1 MYMPWNAPTWLLNE
15 HTSRLRT
22 GLAIAGAGTV
32 IVAFMGDS
40 WPEWLS
46 LIVAGVFIAVGY
58 TMIIVTL
65 NNYQKIVQRLQIE
78 QNLNVM
84 SPNGDFSD
92 GDFANNLGGRIYC
105 SYLACSRFESS
116 GCASTSRRTTSVIS
130 SWKWIDQD
138 IVIK

>member
-1 MYMPWNAPTWLLNE
+1 MTPNSKPDSNVYALERTHMAAERTYF
-15 HTSRLRT
+15 SVLRT

-78 QNLNVM
+78 RKLNVM
-84 SPNGDFSD
+84 SP
-92 GDFANNLGGRIYC
+92 RM
-105 SYLACSRFESS
+105 
-116 GCASTSRRTTSVIS
+116 VILLTA
-130 SWKWIDQD
+130 ILQITLV
-138 IVIK
+138 IVFVLFIFGLLTI

>member
-1 MYMPWNAPTWLLNE
+1 MTQNNQPDSNVYALERTHMAAERTYF
-15 HTSRLRT
+15 SVLRT

-32 IVAFMGDS
+32 IVAFMGNS

-84 SPNGDFSD
+84 SPKMVIFLTAILQITLVVV
-92 GDFANNLGGRIYC
+92 FILFVLGLFTI
-105 SYLACSRFESS
+105 
-116 GCASTSRRTTSVIS
+116 
-130 SWKWIDQD
+130 
-138 IVIK
+138 

>member
-1 MYMPWNAPTWLLNE
+1 MTQNNQPDSNLYAVERTHMAAERTYF
-15 HTSRLRT
+15 SVLRT

-65 NNYQKIVQRLQIE
+65 DNYQKIVQKLQIE
-78 QNLNVM
+78 RKLNVM
-84 SPNGDFSD
+84 NP
-92 GDFANNLGGRIYC
+92 RM
-105 SYLACSRFESS
+105 
-116 GCASTSRRTTSVIS
+116 VI
-130 SWKWIDQD
+130 ILTAILQITLV
-138 IVIK
+138 IVFILFIFGFFTI

>member
-1 MYMPWNAPTWLLNE
+1 MTPNNKPDSNVYALERTHMAAERTYF
-15 HTSRLRT
+15 SVLRT

-32 IVAFMGDS
+32 VVAFLGES

-84 SPNGDFSD
+84 SP
-92 GDFANNLGGRIYC
+92 RM
-105 SYLACSRFESS
+105 
-116 GCASTSRRTTSVIS
+116 VIFLTA
-130 SWKWIDQD
+130 ILQ
-138 IVIK
+138 ITLVVVFILFVFGLFTI

>member
-1 MYMPWNAPTWLLNE
+1 MTQNNKPDSNVYALERTHMAAERTYF
-15 HTSRLRT
+15 SVLRT

-32 IVAFMGDS
+32 VVAFLGES

-78 QNLNVM
+78 QKLNVM
-84 SPNGDFSD
+84 SP
-92 GDFANNLGGRIYC
+92 RM
-105 SYLACSRFESS
+105 
-116 GCASTSRRTTSVIS
+116 VILLTA
-130 SWKWIDQD
+130 ILQIALV
-138 IVIK
+138 IVFILFIFGLFTI

>member
-1 MYMPWNAPTWLLNE
+1 MTHNNQPDSNLYALERTHMAAERTYF
-15 HTSRLRT
+15 SVLRT

-78 QNLNVM
+78 QKLNVM
-84 SPNGDFSD
+84 SPRMVIFLTAILQITLVVV
-92 GDFANNLGGRIYC
+92 FILFILGLFTI
-105 SYLACSRFESS
+105 
-116 GCASTSRRTTSVIS
+116 
-130 SWKWIDQD
+130 
-138 IVIK
+138 

>member
-1 MYMPWNAPTWLLNE
+1 MTQNNKPDSNVYALERTHMAAERTYF
-15 HTSRLRT
+15 SVLRT

-32 IVAFMGDS
+32 VVAFLGES

-78 QNLNVM
+78 QKLNVM
-84 SPNGDFSD
+84 SPKMMILLT
-92 GDFANNLGGRIYC
+92 AILQIA
-105 SYLACSRFESS
+105 L
-116 GCASTSRRTTSVIS
+116 V
-130 SWKWIDQD
+130 
-138 IVIK
+138 IVIILFVFGLFSI